1 MLVVKAP
8 HLEEHQGKA
17 SHRVARQHHGS
28 ILPLTESFH
37 PADILVC
44 QIDAAVEGNLAV
56 DHKNF
61 PVIPVVVMGGH
72 NGGQGGKHLTLDAQ
86 IPQLLLIAVWQC
98 RKLIGAVIQYPDI
111 DSFLRLSGQKFQNL
125 SPHQSLIDNEVFQK
139 HILFRLFQLPQK
151 FFPLGLTV
159 GEVGHLRI
167 VIHWMAAIAVDIVDQ
182 RCRTRIFL
190 MQAVKGRRLLSQR
203 ILRHSDQLFD
213 AEFQCPVSHL
223 ALGKPEQHG
232 TKHMKQHDENKPGDF
247 RGGIDLRV
255 EKIDNHDHH
264 KYGSTT
270 VKQR

>member
-1 MLVVKAP
+1 MFKKVSKPKVTMRLFWESKDLRYDKEDKKRYSKIRRVVNK
-8 HLEEHQGKA
+8 
-17 SHRVARQHHGS
+17 
-28 ILPLTESFH
+28 
-37 PADILVC
+37 
-44 QIDAAVEGNLAV
+44 
-56 DHKNF
+56 
-61 PVIPVVVMGGH
+61 M
-72 NGGQGGKHLTLDAQ
+72 
-86 IPQLLLIAVWQC
+86 
-98 RKLIGAVIQYPDI
+98 
-111 DSFLRLSGQKFQNL
+111 
-125 SPHQSLIDNEVFQK
+125 DNEVFQK

-167 VIHWMAAIAVDIVDQ
+167 VIHRMAAIAVDIVDQ

-190 MQAVKGRRLLSQR
+190 MQTVKGRRLLSQR

-270 VKQR
+270 VEQRQKPPKRLKHGD